1 MRALKTVLLL
11 GAIFA
16 SPLAASAE
24 QGSTECVLFK
34 KFPKDSV
41 GDFYRRD
48 SLPVRRPLPRRDLPR
63 RDPPS
68 SSNFKIFGKDLSG
81 SSDFRIYGDDLLPR
95 NWRFS
100 NPVLRRYPDGLAP
113 GRHYSFDHKEN
124 IEFRPSLIDAEA
136 DVCIAYL
143 NNDLKD
149 GIQQLD
155 RIVSKD
161 SKASKNFYN
170 RAAFKYLFKDY
181 VGARADLNTCLK
193 LWVKEYAFLES
204 SEADFR
210 SLAIEELDKKVCQA
224 LLNRKK

>member
-48 SLPVRRPLPRRDLPR
+48 SLPVHGTLPGDLPR

-143 NNDLKD
+143 NSDLKD

-155 RIVSKD
+155 RIVRKD

>member
-16 SPLAASAE
+16 SPLAAIAE
-24 QGSTECVLFK
+24 AGSTECVLFK

-48 SLPVRRPLPRRDLPR
+48 SSPLLGPLHEQDLP
-63 RDPPS
+63 S
-68 SSNFKIFGKDLSG
+68 SG
-81 SSDFRIYGDDLLPR
+81 DFQIYGDDLLPLK
-95 NWRFS
+95 WRLS
-100 NPVLRRYPDGLAP
+100 HPVLRRYPDGLAP
-113 GRHYSFDHKEN
+113 GRHYSFYRKEN
-124 IEFRPSLIDAEA
+124 KEFRPSLIDAEA

-149 GIQQLD
+149 GIEQLD
-155 RIVSKD
+155 RIVRKD
-161 SKASKNFYN
+161 SKVSKNFYN

-193 LWVKEYAFLES
+193 LWVKEYTRLER
-204 SEADFR
+204 SEAEFR

-224 LLNRKK
+224 LLNRRK

>member
-11 GAIFA
+11 GAIYA
-16 SPLAASAE
+16 SPLAAIAE
-24 QGSTECVLFK
+24 AGSTECVLFK

-48 SLPVRRPLPRRDLPR
+48 SLPVLEPLPGDLP
-63 RDPPS
+63 S
-68 SSNFKIFGKDLSG
+68 SPNFKT
-81 SSDFRIYGDDLLPR
+81 YGDDLLPLKR
-95 NWRFS
+95 RLS
-100 NPVLRRYPDGLAP
+100 HPVLRRYPDGLAP
-113 GRHYSFDHKEN
+113 GRHYSFDRKEN

-143 NNDLKD
+143 NNNLKD
-149 GIQQLD
+149 GIEQLD
-155 RIVSKD
+155 RIVRKD

-193 LWVKEYAFLES
+193 LWVNEYTRFETN
-204 SEADFR
+204 EADFR